1 MFGYPKSFFLIAF
14 LVTVSTASLAE
25 TENWSLV
32 TRESLDES
40 VRLDGVIE
48 AVQRSTVSAQTSGTV
63 LELPYDVDDAVEEG
77 ELIVRLEDSEQ
88 RARVSQAES
97 AQAEA
102 LANLE
107 DARQRFERVE
117 RLFEQ
122 NVASRSD
129 FDQARNSLSAAEAR
143 IARARAEL
151 DEAQKQLDYT
161 RVLAPFGGIVVERHV
176 EIGESVNPGQPLMTG
191 LSLEQLRVVVS
202 VPQRYAEQLRR
213 DQRATVTL
221 NDGRVLK
228 TGRMTF
234 YPYADPGTHSFR
246 LRLQL
251 EEPDA
256 SLFPGMLVRVG
267 IPVGEREALWIPSS
281 SLVQRGELR
290 AVYVLDDSDRR
301 RLRQV
306 RTGVQHDGK
315 LEVLSGLSE
324 GERIIT
330 EPRRD

>member
-1 MFGYPKSFFLIAF
+1 MVLAKPLLLLLMLIASGAMAEPDQW
-14 LVTVSTASLAE
+14 VPVSRHT
-25 TENWSLV
+25 
-32 TRESLDES
+32 LDES

-77 ELIVRLEDSEQ
+77 ALIVRLEDNEQ
-88 RARVSQAES
+88 RARVNQAKS
-97 AQAEA
+97 ARAEA

-107 DARQRFERVE
+107 DARQRLERVE

-122 NVASRSD
+122 EVASRSEL
-129 FDQARNSLSAAEAR
+129 DQARNNFNAAEAR
-143 IARARAEL
+143 LSRTRAEL
-151 DEAQKQLDYT
+151 DEARKQLDHT
-161 RVLAPFGGIVVERHV
+161 RVIAPYSGIVVERHV
-176 EIGESVNPGQPLMTG
+176 EMGESVRPGQPLMTG

-213 DQRATVTL
+213 EQRATVTL
-221 NDGRVLK
+221 NDGRTLK

-256 SLFPGMLVRVG
+256 SLFPGMLVQVG
-267 IPVGEREALWIPSS
+267 IPVTEREALWIPAS
-281 SLVQRGELR
+281 SLVRRGELR
-290 AVYVLDDSDRR
+290 AVYVLDDQDRR

-306 RTGVQHDGK
+306 RIGIQRDDK

-324 GERIIT
+324 GERIVT